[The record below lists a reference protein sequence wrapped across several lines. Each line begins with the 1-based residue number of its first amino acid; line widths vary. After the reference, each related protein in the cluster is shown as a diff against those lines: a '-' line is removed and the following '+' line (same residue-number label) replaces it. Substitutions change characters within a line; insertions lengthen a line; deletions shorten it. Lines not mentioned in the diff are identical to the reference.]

1 MQTEVLPVAETV
13 LRGISFS
20 AATAVR
26 SPGAF
31 ERGDQRIQPVRRT
44 CVQEKVCMLQK
55 GVMQRPR
62 REIKYVKHRSG

>member
-20 AATAVR
+20 AAAAVR

-31 ERGDQRIQPVRRT
+31 EKRGSEGTGCTQNVSAGESVHAAEGDCAET
-44 CVQEKVCMLQK
+44 
-55 GVMQRPR
+55 
-62 REIKYVKHRSG
+62 